1 MVWRKANYVKQNQIG
16 AVEQADER
24 KLLGNCWCVSLK
36 LFDQHH
42 HSVYCH
48 IMYFASPGELTNVA
62 AGFGFTGFKDDG
74 SENWDMI
81 DNANI
86 WGVEVCDAI
95 QLVFTFNLLISL
107 TYQLVCTWQSI
118 LTRLTFPVGVCRYIL
133 LWTHWLASLRISIT
147 LAGMTG
153 LALPDS

>member
-16 AVEQADER
+16 ASGRGRWKEIAWQLFGR
-24 KLLGNCWCVSLK
+24 LLK
-36 LFDQHH
+36 LSDQQL
-42 HSVYCH
+42 SFYCH
-48 IMYFASPGELTNVA
+48 IMYFASSGELTNVA

-86 WGVEVCDAI
+86 WGVEVCGAI
-95 QLVFTFNLLISL
+95 KSVFNFNVFISW

-118 LTRLTFPVGVCRYIL
+118 LTRPTFPVGACQYIL

-147 LAGMTG
+147 FAGRTG
-153 LALPDS
+153 LAPPES

>member
-1 MVWRKANYVKQNQIG
+1 MK
-16 AVEQADER
+16 
-24 KLLGNCWCVSLK
+24 GNCLATARVFYWSYLTSTIRFIVI
-36 LFDQHH
+36 FF
-42 HSVYCH
+42 

-95 QLVFTFNLLISL
+95 KSVFNLL
-107 TYQLVCTWQSI
+107 SI
-118 LTRLTFPVGVCRYIL
+118 KY
-133 LWTHWLASLRISIT
+133 
-147 LAGMTG
+147 
-153 LALPDS
+153 

>member
-1 MVWRKANYVKQNQIG
+1 
-16 AVEQADER
+16 
-24 KLLGNCWCVSLK
+24 
-36 LFDQHH
+36 
-42 HSVYCH
+42 
-48 IMYFASPGELTNVA
+48 MYFASPGELTNVA

-107 TYQLVCTWQSI
+107 TYQLVCT
-118 LTRLTFPVGVCRYIL
+118 
-133 LWTHWLASLRISIT
+133 
-147 LAGMTG
+147 
-153 LALPDS
+153 